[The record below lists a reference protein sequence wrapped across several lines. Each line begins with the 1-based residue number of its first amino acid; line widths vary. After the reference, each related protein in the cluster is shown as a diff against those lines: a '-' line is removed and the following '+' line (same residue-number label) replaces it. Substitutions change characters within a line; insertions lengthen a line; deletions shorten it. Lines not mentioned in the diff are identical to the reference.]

1 MHWLR
6 ERGLA
11 TRMMLSFSL
20 VIAVIGVTVW
30 LVARSVGQVD
40 FQRRMMGGGRG
51 GDMSGMGGMM
61 DTAAEDLDEV
71 YRASSGTA
79 LAVALGIAAVL
90 AVLLS
95 VLLARR
101 VSRSLGKLEDAA
113 HRVADGDFASRVEA
127 PGMGREFDELAES
140 FNRMSERLAES
151 EQLRQRMIGD
161 VAHEL
166 RTPIATLTGYL
177 EALEDGVAELTPET
191 VAMLRAQ
198 GARLTRLSEDL
209 SAVSRAEGSGARLSR
224 ERRDPADLL
233 RLARATARERAG
245 GAGVSLELAVAD
257 GLPPVM
263 VDPERIAQ
271 VLGNLVDNALRH
283 TPSGGTVT
291 LTARPDD
298 AGVAFVVADTGAGI
312 APEHLPHV
320 FERFYRADTA
330 RDRASGGSGVG
341 LAIVSAL
348 VAAHGGMVRAES
360 AGLGRGATF
369 TVTLP
374 AAPA

>member
-1 MHWLR
+1 MDWLR
-6 ERGLA
+6 ARGLA

-20 VIAVIGVTVW
+20 LIAVIGVTVW
-30 LVARSVGQVD
+30 LVARLIGPAD
-40 FQRRMMGGGRG
+40 FSRRMMGGGRG
-51 GDMSGMGGMM
+51 DMMGRAGD
-61 DTAAEDLDEV
+61 TQAQELDEV
-71 YRASSGTA
+71 FREASGTA
-79 LAVALGIAAVL
+79 LAVALLIAAVL
-90 AVLLS
+90 AVVLS
-95 VLLARR
+95 LLLARR
-101 VSRSLGKLEDAA
+101 VARSLGKLQDAA
-113 HRVADGDFASRVEA
+113 HRVSDGDYASRVDA

-140 FNRMSERLAES
+140 FNRMSARLEES

-209 SAVSRAEGSGARLSR
+209 SAASRAEGSAARLER
-224 ERRDPADLL
+224 ERRDPVDLL
-233 RLARATARERAG
+233 RLAQAAARERAAE
-245 GAGVSLELAVAD
+245 AGVALEVSAAE
-257 GLPPVM
+257 GLPAVDI
-263 VDPERIAQ
+263 DPERIAQ

-283 TPSGGTVT
+283 TPAGGTVT
-291 LTARPDD
+291 LGARRDD
-298 AGVAFVVADTGAGI
+298 AGVALVVADTGVGI

-341 LAIVSAL
+341 LSIVAAL
-348 VAAHGGMVRAES
+348 VAAHGGSVRADS
-360 AGLGRGATF
+360 GGVGRGATF

-374 AAPA
+374 ATPV